1 MVGETPIFHVPARNP
16 IETHIKN
23 GLFWVPGICLNH
35 RHISLPWKIFTCLS
49 LTWCWLNLGA
59 SALAVA
65 ATRLHVWFIVSE
77 QRDFLVKSSNWKLTP
92 IGLRVSPTIY
102 PPQHKAPVKR
112 LLQTLG
118 SAMSFLLAMAFFFLF
133 FVFGIQWHP
142 NWLSEDVALH
152 RRGDCHCGCDQL
164 WSLDLESKTRQK
176 TEEMSVLGYFGFILY
191 ILFKGTTDHCNPR
204 CKLPWIYQYDQV
216 IRDFV
221 DIWYHFEHWGN
232 HQEYW
237 NEKQK
242 NLSKIYQY
250 ISMYIYDDIFI
261 YIYT

>member
-1 MVGETPIFHVPARNP
+1 MLAELRCECPGSGCNP
-16 IETHIKN
+16 
-23 GLFWVPGICLNH
+23 FACLIDCF
-35 RHISLPWKIFTCLS
+35 RAERLS
-49 LTWCWLNLGA
+49 
-59 SALAVA
+59 
-65 ATRLHVWFIVSE
+65 
-77 QRDFLVKSSNWKLTP
+77 

-118 SAMSFLLAMAFFFLF
+118 LAMSFLLAMASFFLF

-261 YIYT
+261 YIYLENLAPKIFGAIRKHKK